1 MSDMPSL
8 FDRASAEIIDFH
20 RFFVAWYDAA
30 TADTTDFGRCEQV
43 FGQGFHMIPPTG
55 RVFERDA
62 TIELIRSNRASFNG
76 DFSIKIED
84 IRSGWEAADMI
95 VVTYI
100 EAQVKGGKSSRR
112 QASALFTSSSSAPNG
127 VEWRHLHETWLQMPE
142 TSQA

>member
-1 MSDMPSL
+1 
-8 FDRASAEIIDFH
+8 
-20 RFFVAWYDAA
+20 
-30 TADTTDFGRCEQV
+30 
-43 FGQGFHMIPPTG
+43 MIPPTG
-55 RVFERDA
+55 SIFDRDA
-62 TIELIRSNRASFNG
+62 TIELIRSNKSSFNG
-76 DFSIKIED
+76 DFSIEIED